1 MAILW
6 FALYVNL
13 FIENLDQTL
22 ILFCQIEY
30 NEGMLSIAEMI
41 DRLRWIVFVS
51 SHILVD
57 FHNQYH
63 KLMTL

>member
-22 ILFCQIEY
+22 ILFWQIEY

-41 DRLRWIVFVS
+41 DR
-51 SHILVD
+51 
-57 FHNQYH
+57 
-63 KLMTL
+63 